1 MNKNFVFAPA
11 AVMALLLG
19 TTMLHA
25 QETDTRSVSASVSGA
40 LQGDTGFL
48 TGGQVQVTGVGQGG
62 VTLTRNNAAINVI
75 AGSSA
80 NVPSD
85 TATTTGVPT
94 SGSSMITTFD
104 FNRDVNT
111 SGALVGIGTLVAQG
125 ESLGGV
131 GVVGSANAN
140 ATRAGTT
147 TINSTPV
154 SGSSS
159 TPTSAQGSLVGNF
172 STANTMQ
179 LVGTG
184 SLFAGSQAL
193 NLGERNM
200 GAAAGRT
207 GTISANATSIDL
219 ATMAFA
225 PTPTDDSAFA
235 ANEDG
240 VLINAAGQEL
250 TALYSGGVLLSTPP
264 ASGAS
269 LDAYNAALAARVPVT
284 NIGTL
289 APSNVTGNGAGFWM
303 SPSLTNNT
311 ISLNAANAGNGTV
324 NITASTGGFFGQGT
338 TFGATA
344 APTFSNTGFFRT
356 PAPAS

>member
-1 MNKNFVFAPA
+1 MKKNFVFAPL
-11 AVMALLLG
+11 AVVGLLLG
-19 TTMLHA
+19 TTALHA
-25 QETDTRSVSASVSGA
+25 QSATDTRSVSASVSGA
-40 LQGDTGFL
+40 LQGNTGFL

-80 NVPSD
+80 SIPAD
-85 TATTTGVPT
+85 TSPGTVGIPT
-94 SGSSMITTFD
+94 SGSSMVTTFD

-125 ESLGGV
+125 ESMGGV

-140 ATRAGTT
+140 ATRAGTAT
-147 TINSTPV
+147 VSGTPV

-179 LVGTG
+179 LAGTG
-184 SLFAGSQAL
+184 ALFAGSQAL

-200 GAAAGRT
+200 GASVGRT
-207 GTISANATSIDL
+207 GTVAANATSIDL
-219 ATMAFA
+219 SSVAFA
-225 PTPTDDSAFA
+225 TP
-235 ANEDG
+235 
-240 VLINAAGQEL
+240 
-250 TALYSGGVLLSTPP
+250 SGTS
-264 ASGAS
+264 S
-269 LDAYNAALAARVPVT
+269 
-284 NIGTL
+284 L
-289 APSNVTGNGAGFWM
+289 APTNVTGNGAGFWM
-303 SPSLTNNT
+303 TPSLTNNT

-356 PAPAS
+356 LP

>member
-1 MNKNFVFAPA
+1 MKKNFAFAPA

-19 TTMLHA
+19 TSALHA
-25 QETDTRSVSASVSGA
+25 QATDTRSVSASVSGA

-75 AGSSA
+75 AGSTA
-80 NVPSD
+80 NVPADYTSSGL
-85 TATTTGVPT
+85 TTTGVPT

-140 ATRAGTT
+140 ATRAGTST
-147 TINSTPV
+147 VNSLPV

-219 ATMAFA
+219 GSMTFA
-225 PTPTDDSAFA
+225 PSATGTSAFA
-235 ANEDG
+235 ANSDG
-240 VLINAAGQEL
+240 DLIDSDGDVITFSQTPTSEEL
-250 TALYSGGVLLSTPP
+250 AL
-264 ASGAS
+264 
-269 LDAYNAALAARVPVT
+269 RVPVS
-284 NIGTL
+284 NIATL
-289 APSNVTGNGAGFWM
+289 APTNVSGNGAGFWM
-303 SPSLTNNT
+303 TPSLTNNT
-311 ISLNAANAGNGTV
+311 IALNAANAGNGTV

-344 APTFSNTGFFRT
+344 APTFSNTGFFRNEVT
-356 PAPAS
+356 VPNT

>member
-1 MNKNFVFAPA
+1 MKKNFVFAPA

-19 TTMLHA
+19 TTALHA
-25 QETDTRSVSASVSGA
+25 QATDTRSVSASVSGA

-75 AGSSA
+75 AGS
-80 NVPSD
+80 
-85 TATTTGVPT
+85 TATIPVDTSTSGGLTTGVPT
-94 SGSSMITTFD
+94 SGSSMVTTFD

-111 SGALVGIGTLVAQG
+111 SGALVGIGSLVAQG

-147 TINSTPV
+147 TVSSLPV

-207 GTISANATSIDL
+207 GTVSANATSIEL
-219 ATMAFA
+219 NTIAFA
-225 PTPTDDSAFA
+225 SPTS
-235 ANEDG
+235 
-240 VLINAAGQEL
+240 
-250 TALYSGGVLLSTPP
+250 S
-264 ASGAS
+264 
-269 LDAYNAALAARVPVT
+269 
-284 NIGTL
+284 L
-289 APSNVTGNGAGFWM
+289 APSDVTGNGAGFWM
-303 SPSLTNNT
+303 TPSLTSNT
-311 ISLNAANAGNGTV
+311 IALNAANAGNGTV
-324 NITASTGGFFGQGT
+324 NISASTGGFFGQGT

-344 APTFSNTGFFRT
+344 APTFSNTGFFQQ
-356 PAPAS
+356 P

>member
-1 MNKNFVFAPA
+1 MKKNFVFAPL
-11 AVMALLLG
+11 AVVGLLLG
-19 TTMLHA
+19 TTALHA
-25 QETDTRSVSASVSGA
+25 QATDTRSVSASVSGA

-80 NVPSD
+80 NVPADLTSV
-85 TATTTGVPT
+85 GIPT

-140 ATRAGTT
+140 ATRAGTAT
-147 TINSTPV
+147 VGDTPV

-159 TPTSAQGSLVGNF
+159 TPTTAQGSLVGNF

-200 GAAAGRT
+200 GVAAGRT
-207 GTISANATSIDL
+207 GTIAANASSIDLTTMNVQPTSTGASFLANSSGQLIDSTGTVITGLTDANATVRE
-219 ATMAFA
+219 
-225 PTPTDDSAFA
+225 A
-235 ANEDG
+235 AEAKR
-240 VLINAAGQEL
+240 VLIAPGAA
-250 TALYSGGVLLSTPP
+250 TLSP
-264 ASGAS
+264 
-269 LDAYNAALAARVPVT
+269 T
-284 NIGTL
+284 NV
-289 APSNVTGNGAGFWM
+289 AGNGAAFWM
-303 SPSLTNNT
+303 TPTLNNGGT

-356 PAPAS
+356 LGGS

>member
-19 TTMLHA
+19 TTALHA

-62 VTLTRNNAAINVI
+62 VTLNRSQAAISVV

-80 NVPSD
+80 QSPNDPIESS
-85 TATTTGVPT
+85 ATTGVTTQYSGVPT
-94 SGSSMITTFD
+94 SASSMVTTFD
-104 FNRDVNT
+104 FDRQVNT

-140 ATRAGTT
+140 ATRAGTAT
-147 TINSTPV
+147 LSGTPV
-154 SGSSS
+154 SGSAS

-193 NLGERNM
+193 DLGERNV
-200 GAAAGRT
+200 GASVGKTGSVNANSTGIDLDGLTFTAPATGTSTPWTGGTFAAGK
-207 GTISANATSIDL
+207 G
-219 ATMAFA
+219 
-225 PTPTDDSAFA
+225 
-235 ANEDG
+235 
-240 VLINAAGQEL
+240 
-250 TALYSGGVLLSTPP
+250 
-264 ASGAS
+264 
-269 LDAYNAALAARVPVT
+269 
-284 NIGTL
+284 
-289 APSNVTGNGAGFWM
+289 GAGFYTD
-303 SPSLTNNT
+303 SQIRSGANNAST
-311 ISLNAANAGNGTV
+311 IDMNVANAGDGTV
-324 NITASTGGFFGQGT
+324 SITASTGGFFGQGT

-344 APTFSNTGFFRT
+344 APTFSNTGFFRDFT
-356 PAPAS
+356 VDQIP

>member
-19 TTMLHA
+19 TTALHA
-25 QETDTRSVSASVSGA
+25 QSTDTRSVSASVSGA

-62 VTLTRNNAAINVI
+62 VTLTRNNAAVNVI
-75 AGSSA
+75 ASSKA
-80 NVPSD
+80 TIPSD
-85 TATTTGVPT
+85 VAVTGGGATGIPT
-94 SGSSMITTFD
+94 SDSSMVTTFD

-147 TINSTPV
+147 TVNSLPV

-200 GAAAGRT
+200 GASAGRT
-207 GTISANATSIDL
+207 GTVAANATDIDL
-219 ATMAFA
+219 STLAFA
-225 PTPTDDSAFA
+225 S
-235 ANEDG
+235 
-240 VLINAAGQEL
+240 
-250 TALYSGGVLLSTPP
+250 P
-264 ASGAS
+264 ASSA
-269 LDAYNAALAARVPVT
+269 
-284 NIGTL
+284 TL
-289 APSNVTGNGAGFWM
+289 APSDVTGNGAGFWM
-303 SPSLTNNT
+303 TPSLTDNT

-324 NITASTGGFFGQGT
+324 NISASTGGFFGQGT

-344 APTFSNTGFFRT
+344 APTFSNTGFFVA
-356 PAPAS
+356 AP

>member
-1 MNKNFVFAPA
+1 MKKNFVFAPTS
-11 AVMALLLG
+11 VMALLLG
-19 TTMLHA
+19 ATALHA
-25 QETDTRSVSASVSGA
+25 QATDTRSVSASVSGA

-75 AGSSA
+75 AGS
-80 NVPSD
+80 
-85 TATTTGVPT
+85 TATVPVDTNTTGGVTTGVPT
-94 SGSSMITTFD
+94 SGSSMVTTFD

-111 SGALVGIGTLVAQG
+111 SGALVGIGSLVAQG

-147 TINSTPV
+147 TVSSLPV

-200 GAAAGRT
+200 GAAVGRT
-207 GTISANATSIDL
+207 GPVSADATSIDL
-219 ATMAFA
+219 STIAFA
-225 PTPTDDSAFA
+225 SPTSSA
-235 ANEDG
+235 
-240 VLINAAGQEL
+240 
-250 TALYSGGVLLSTPP
+250 
-264 ASGAS
+264 
-269 LDAYNAALAARVPVT
+269 
-284 NIGTL
+284 TL
-289 APSNVTGNGAGFWM
+289 APSDVTGNGAGFWM
-303 SPSLTNNT
+303 TPSLTNNT
-311 ISLNAANAGNGTV
+311 IALNAANAGNGTV

-338 TFGATA
+338 TFGASA
-344 APTFSNTGFFRT
+344 APTFSNTGFFQSA
-356 PAPAS
+356 AP

>member
-19 TTMLHA
+19 TTALHA
-25 QETDTRSVSASVSGA
+25 QSTSTNTSSVAASVSGA

-48 TGGQVQVTGVGQGG
+48 TGGQVQVTGVGQGS

-75 AGSSA
+75 AGSTA
-80 NVPSD
+80 AVPVD
-85 TATTTGVPT
+85 TLNGSGAVTSTGIPN
-94 SGSSMITTFD
+94 SESSMITTFD
-104 FNRDVNT
+104 FNREVNT
-111 SGALVGIGTLVAQG
+111 SGAMVGIGTLIAQG

-147 TINSTPV
+147 S
-154 SGSSS
+154 SGGGSSS

-184 SLFAGSQAL
+184 TLFAGSQAL

-200 GAAAGRT
+200 GASAGRT
-207 GTISANATSIDL
+207 GPVSANASSITL
-219 ATMAFA
+219 NNLAFA
-225 PTPTDDSAFA
+225 PTTTTTGTGDA
-235 ANEDG
+235 A
-240 VLINAAGQEL
+240 
-250 TALYSGGVLLSTPP
+250 
-264 ASGAS
+264 
-269 LDAYNAALAARVPVT
+269 VT
-284 NIGTL
+284 TTNTL
-289 APSNVTGNGAGFWM
+289 APTNVTGNGAGFWM

-311 ISLNAANAGNGTV
+311 IALNASNAGNGTV
-324 NITASTGGFFGQGT
+324 NISASTGGFFGQGT
-338 TFGATA
+338 TFGATV
-344 APTFSNTGFFRT
+344 APTFTNTGFFVN
-356 PAPAS
+356 P

>member
-1 MNKNFVFAPA
+1 MKTNFVFAPIT
-11 AVMALLLG
+11 VVGLLLG

-25 QETDTRSVSASVSGA
+25 QAVGTDVRSVSASVSGA

-48 TGGQVQVTGVGQGG
+48 TGGQVQISGVGQGA
-62 VTLTRNNAAINVI
+62 VTLTRNNAAINVL
-75 AGSSA
+75 AGSTASTP
-80 NVPSD
+80 NDTFNSSGVLTVSGIPS
-85 TATTTGVPT
+85 
-94 SGSSMITTFD
+94 SSSSMITTFD

-111 SGALVGIGTLVAQG
+111 SGALVGIGTMVAQG

-140 ATRAGTT
+140 ATRSGSRTEG
-147 TINSTPV
+147 STPV
-154 SGSSS
+154 SGSST

-200 GAAAGRT
+200 GVAAGRT
-207 GTISANATSIDL
+207 GSVTANTTSIDL
-219 ATMAFA
+219 STMNVQPTSAGTSYLANSSGQLIDSNGQVISFVDGSGTPLSGQALVAAEARRVVIA
-225 PTPTDDSAFA
+225 PGAANLTPT
-235 ANEDG
+235 N
-240 VLINAAGQEL
+240 VAG
-250 TALYSGGVLLSTPP
+250 
-264 ASGAS
+264 SGA
-269 LDAYNAALAARVPVT
+269 A
-284 NIGTL
+284 
-289 APSNVTGNGAGFWM
+289 FWM
-303 SPSLTNNT
+303 TPTLSNGGT
-311 ISLNAANAGNGTV
+311 ISLNAANAGNGSV

-344 APTFSNTGFFRT
+344 APTFSNTGFFKLN
-356 PAPAS
+356 